1 MDLGAALDIS
11 LIDRVTALASAS
23 EGPVVAS
30 TPTTTAMM
38 PHTHSL
44 VTMTARTR
52 GILAGDGQDR
62 EWPHLAPRRQAP
74 RIEVDPYMSTMIRHV
89 IAGGGMCL
97 CAEQGAA

>member
-44 VTMTARTR
+44 VTNDRTYQR
-52 GILAGDGQDR
+52 NSGR
-62 EWPHLAPRRQAP
+62 
-74 RIEVDPYMSTMIRHV
+74 
-89 IAGGGMCL
+89 
-97 CAEQGAA
+97 